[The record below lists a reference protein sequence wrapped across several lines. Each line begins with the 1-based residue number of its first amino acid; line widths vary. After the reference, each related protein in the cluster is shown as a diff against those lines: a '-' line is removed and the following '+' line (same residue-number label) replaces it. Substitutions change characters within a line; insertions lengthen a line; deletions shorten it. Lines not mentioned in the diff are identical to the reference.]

1 MSIPAAADR
10 RQLLA
15 ELRSLAGDTRAAID
29 ALVASWYLEF
39 RVRTSRTYS
48 QWIDPARREIAAAL
62 VFGADAR
69 PGCARLGARRA
80 LAGFGEAEVRDDLAS
95 LAQVVATDPT
105 LEPPP
110 FGDLLAV
117 TLAGWHA
124 ASGSRARPATPV
136 VDPPGAA
143 HLGRLLGRVAAED
156 ADPVPVVAVVDV
168 GAAGV
173 GGTVRSVA
181 PVLDRI
187 EAAGPGPI
195 GVGWFELAGGS
206 RYASVT
212 RRTCGTA
219 RALAVLR
226 GALRVAPEL
235 AGRPVHVWIEPVPR
249 APAAL
254 PAFVRGLTGGAQ
266 PRLHPPVV
274 RPRRLHRGV
283 TRPARG
289 RGRSHARPSRSPRLP
304 ERWLASAA
312 ALVLVVMAV
321 GTFGVEPHPDGRRDG
336 AGGDDAPTTPRS
348 PAAGAET
355 GADTVAVPPVSA
367 ASGVAVGDEPAPE
380 PSVAIEPTPVAHV
393 EPVEAVE
400 PAPDD
405 PPSTEPPTP
414 APASP
419 PPPSAPGTAPAP
431 GSPEPGTS
439 VDEPA
444 PTPPGPP
451 AHVSSKIPDHAASKA
466 AEHASPRARITRM

>member
-10 RQLLA
+10 RQLYA
-15 ELRSLAGDTRAAID
+15 ELRSLAGDTRAAAD

-48 QWIDPARREIAAAL
+48 QWIDPALREIAAAL

-95 LAQVVATDPT
+95 LAQVVAADPT

-117 TLAGWHA
+117 ALAGWHA
-124 ASGSRARPATPV
+124 TSGSRARPATPM
-136 VDPPGAA
+136 VDPPGTA

-156 ADPVPVVAVVDV
+156 AEPAPVVAVVDV
-168 GAAGV
+168 GTAGI

-187 EAAGPGPI
+187 ESAGPGPI
-195 GVGWFELAGGS
+195 GVGWFELAAGS
-206 RYASVT
+206 RYAAVT
-212 RRTCGTA
+212 RRTRDTA

-254 PAFVRGLTGGAQ
+254 PAFVRGLTGRAE
-266 PRLHPPVV
+266 PRPHRPIV
-274 RPRRLHRGV
+274 RPTRPHRGV
-283 TRPARG
+283 MRPARG
-289 RGRSHARPSRSPRLP
+289 RGRSHAGPPRSPHLS

-321 GTFGVEPHPDGRRDG
+321 GTFGVESRPDGRHDG
-336 AGGDDAPTTPRS
+336 AGGDDAAPTTPRS
-348 PAAGAET
+348 PAAGVEI
-355 GADTVAVPPVSA
+355 DTVAIPPVSA
-367 ASGVAVGDEPAPE
+367 ATGVAVSDGHAAE
-380 PSVAIEPTPVAHV
+380 PSVAIRPTPVAHV
-393 EPVEAVE
+393 EPVE

-444 PTPPGPP
+444 PPSPGPP
-451 AHVSSKIPDHAASKA
+451 AHASSKIPDHAASKA
-466 AEHASPRARITRM
+466 AEHASTRARITRM